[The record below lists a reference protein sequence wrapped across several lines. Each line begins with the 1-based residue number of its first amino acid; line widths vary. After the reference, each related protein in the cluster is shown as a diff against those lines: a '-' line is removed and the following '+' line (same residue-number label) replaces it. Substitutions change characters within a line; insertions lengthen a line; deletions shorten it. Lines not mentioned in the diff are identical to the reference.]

1 MKLKRIYIENY
12 KTYRKLDLNLEVT
25 DERPIILIGGA
36 NGCGKTT
43 LFDAIYHA
51 LYGLQITNRRQFEE
65 IFNSGVKNE
74 VGMVDKSIVLEVTF
88 SGRVLGQETPYKLR
102 RSYLYTGERVLE
114 SVVLNMDGNTY
125 TYGSGSTVAQR
136 STNEMIV
143 NKIISANLPAE
154 LSNYF
159 LFDAMKTSD
168 LVKEEQINKLIMK
181 NINSVMGFNKYTQL
195 ENAASVY
202 LDEKKAERLE
212 NENMRKEYIHL
223 TRQKVELEKEV
234 AQLNDDYNA
243 ALNYAN
249 EHKQQYEQLK
259 EGRNSDDVV
268 RDKMR
273 QIEESINNYA
283 KKEKEYRQD
292 ADTISKEIELKVIM
306 PKLANIIST
315 EVELILNEKED
326 VSAARGNIL
335 NAQQIE
341 MVTESV
347 VSLLQERYPQMG
359 KISIGEIVEEIK
371 RAQDNSDD
379 YNDKYSYLNEADTN
393 VLRNLVQQSYT
404 NPFLAL
410 DERRGSLELELADM
424 PKKNEQLEEYKRV
437 LIGKDYSIIEL
448 YEANDRKISELKT
461 KMVEKK
467 NDIKELER
475 KISTYDYD
483 MPQVPDPQ
491 YDMLCKLPSFF
502 KSLSRKLLQAKKANI
517 ERMMKEQL
525 NINLVIYAGYIGRV
539 ELSADD
545 SDEISFKMFHKNGNE
560 IYLSQLNAGAK
571 QTVMQVLLK
580 VLYELGDYDPPVM
593 IDTVMGVLDKE
604 SREVII
610 NHYFPDLAHQTI
622 LLSTDTEIT
631 TETDFKKIVAYVAK
645 TYTLHRDQE
654 QQCTMVSEDYF
665 GLQTYDFFFLKVH
678 IKSV

>member
-25 DERPIILIGGA
+25 SDRPIILIGGA

-43 LFDAIYHA
+43 LFDAIYSA
-51 LYGLQITNRRQFEE
+51 LYGLKISNKRQFEE

-74 VGMVDKSIVLEVTF
+74 SGIEGKIIKLEIAF
-88 SGRVLGQETPYKLR
+88 SGMVLGQETPYRLC
-102 RSYLYTGERVLE
+102 RSYRFVDGKIQE
-114 SVVLNMDGNTY
+114 SNVLNMNGNSY
-125 TYGSGSTVAQR
+125 PYGSGSTAIQR
-136 STNEMIV
+136 TNNEAIV

-195 ENAASVY
+195 QTAASAY

-212 NENMRKEYIHL
+212 NENLRAEYTKLTKE
-223 TRQKVELEKEV
+223 KVEMEREV
-234 AQLNDDYNA
+234 ARLNDEYNE

-249 EHKQQYEQLK
+249 DHKQQYEQLK
-259 EGRNSDDVV
+259 EGRNSDEVI

-273 QIEESINNYA
+273 QIEESINGYYA
-283 KKEKEYRQD
+283 KEKNYRQD
-292 ADTISKEIELKVIM
+292 AEAVSKELELKVFM
-306 PKLANIIST
+306 PKLANVIST
-315 EVELILNEKED
+315 EVELILNEKEE
-326 VSAARGNIL
+326 VASARGNVL
-335 NAQQIE
+335 NDQQIE
-341 MVTESV
+341 KVTQEV
-347 VSLLQERYPQMG
+347 VRLIEEKYPQV
-359 KISIGEIVEEIK
+359 GEVSVSDIIAEIK
-371 RAQDNSDD
+371 RVQNDSEEC
-379 YNDKYSYLNEADTN
+379 NDKYGYLSEKDTA
-393 VLRNLVQQSYT
+393 VLKNLVQQSYS
-404 NPFLAL
+404 NPYLAL
-410 DERRGSLELELADM
+410 DERRENLNLELAEM
-424 PKKNEQLEEYKRV
+424 PKKMEQMEEYKRA
-437 LIGKDYSIIEL
+437 LSGSDYNIIEL
-448 YEANDRKISELKT
+448 YETNDRKIGELKT
-461 KMVEKK
+461 KMADKK
-467 NDIKELER
+467 TAIKELER

-502 KSLSRKLLQAKKANI
+502 KSLSRKLLQAKKASI

-539 ELSADD
+539 ELSAND

-610 NHYFPDLAHQTI
+610 NRYFPDLAHQTI

-631 TETDFKKIVAYVAK
+631 TETDFKKIVAYVAR

-654 QQCTMVSEDYF
+654 QQCTTVSEDYF
-665 GLQTYDFFFLKVH
+665 GLQIYDF
-678 IKSV
+678 

>member
-74 VGMVDKSIVLEVTF
+74 VGMVDRSIVLEVTF

-483 MPQVPDPQ
+483 MPQVPNPQ
-491 YDMLCKLPSFF
+491 YDMLCKLPRFF

-665 GLQTYDFFFLKVH
+665 GLQTYDF
-678 IKSV
+678 

>member
-74 VGMVDKSIVLEVTF
+74 VGMVDRSIVLEVTF

-243 ALNYAN
+243 ALNYVN

-379 YNDKYSYLNEADTN
+379 YNDKYSYLNDADTN

-410 DERRGSLELELADM
+410 DERRESLELELADM
-424 PKKNEQLEEYKRV
+424 PKKNEQLDEYKRV
-437 LIGKDYSIIEL
+437 LTGKDYSIIEL

-665 GLQTYDFFFLKVH
+665 GLQTYDF
-678 IKSV
+678 

>member
-12 KTYRKLDLNLEVT
+12 KTYRNLDLNLEVT
-25 DERPIILIGGA
+25 GDRPIILIGGA

-51 LYGLQITNRRQFEE
+51 LYGLKIANKRQFEE

-74 VGMVDKSIVLEVTF
+74 CGIEGKSIKLEITF
-88 SGRVLGQETPYKLR
+88 SGVVLGQETPYRLSR
-102 RSYLYTGERVLE
+102 VYTYIDGRVRE
-114 SVVLNMDGNTY
+114 GNTLNMNGNSY
-125 TYGSGSTVAQR
+125 TYGTGSTAIQR
-136 STNEMIV
+136 STNEAIV

-195 ENAASVY
+195 ENAASAY
-202 LDEKKAERLE
+202 LAEKKAERLE
-212 NENMRKEYIHL
+212 NENLRAEYTKL
-223 TRQKVELEKEV
+223 TKQKVEMEREV
-234 AQLNDDYNA
+234 ARLNDEYNE

-249 EHKQQYEQLK
+249 DHKQQYEQLK
-259 EGRNSDDVV
+259 EGRNSDEVI

-273 QIEESINNYA
+273 QIEDSINSYYM
-283 KKEKEYRQD
+283 KEKDYRQD
-292 ADTISKEIELKVIM
+292 AEAISKELELKVFM
-306 PKLANIIST
+306 PKLANVIST
-315 EVELILNEKED
+315 EVELILNEKEE
-326 VSAARGNIL
+326 VASAKGNVL
-335 NAQQIE
+335 NEQQIE
-341 MVTESV
+341 KVTQEV
-347 VSLLQERYPQMG
+347 VRFIKGKYPQ
-359 KISIGEIVEEIK
+359 IGDVPVSEIVAEIK
-371 RAQDNSDD
+371 RAQDNSEEC
-379 YNDKYSYLNEADTN
+379 NDKYGYLSDQDTA
-393 VLRNLVQQSYT
+393 VLKNLVQQSYS
-404 NPFLAL
+404 NPYLAL
-410 DERRGSLELELADM
+410 DERRESLNLELDEM
-424 PKKNEQLEEYKRV
+424 PKKREQLEEYKRA
-437 LIGKDYSIIEL
+437 LSGSDYSIIES
-448 YEANDRKISELKT
+448 YENNDRKIGELKT
-461 KMVEKK
+461 KIADKKASIKDLEK
-467 NDIKELER
+467 

-491 YDMLCKLPSFF
+491 YDMLCKLPNFF
-502 KSLSRKLLQAKKANI
+502 KTLSRKLLQAKKASI

-539 ELSADD
+539 ELSAND

-610 NHYFPDLAHQTI
+610 NRYFPDLAHQTI

-631 TETDFKKIVAYVAK
+631 TETDFKKIVAYVAR

-654 QQCTMVSEDYF
+654 QQCTTVSKDYF
-665 GLQTYDFFFLKVH
+665 GLQIYDF
-678 IKSV
+678 

>member
-74 VGMVDKSIVLEVTF
+74 VGMVDRSIVLEVTF

-114 SVVLNMDGNTY
+114 SVVLNMDGNIY
-125 TYGSGSTVAQR
+125 TYGSGSTAAQR

-379 YNDKYSYLNEADTN
+379 YNDKYSYLNDADTN

-410 DERRGSLELELADM
+410 DERRESLELELADM
-424 PKKNEQLEEYKRV
+424 PKKNEQLDEYKRV
-437 LIGKDYSIIEL
+437 LTGKDYSIIEL

-665 GLQTYDFFFLKVH
+665 GLQTYDF
-678 IKSV
+678 

>member
-379 YNDKYSYLNEADTN
+379 YNDKYSYLNDADTN

-410 DERRGSLELELADM
+410 DERRESLELELADM
-424 PKKNEQLEEYKRV
+424 PKKNEQLDEYKRV
-437 LIGKDYSIIEL
+437 LTGKDYSIIEL

-665 GLQTYDFFFLKVH
+665 GLQTYDF
-678 IKSV
+678 

>member
-125 TYGSGSTVAQR
+125 TYGSGSTAAQR

-315 EVELILNEKED
+315 EVELILNEKEN
-326 VSAARGNIL
+326 VSSARGNIL

-347 VSLLQERYPQMG
+347 VRLLQERYPQMG
-359 KISIGEIVEEIK
+359 KVSIDEIVEEIK

-379 YNDKYSYLNEADTN
+379 YNDKYSYLNDADTN

-410 DERRGSLELELADM
+410 DERRESLELELADM
-424 PKKNEQLEEYKRV
+424 PKKNEQLDEYKRV
-437 LIGKDYSIIEL
+437 LTGKDYSIIEL

-467 NDIKELER
+467 NEIKELER

-593 IDTVMGVLDKE
+593 IDTVMGVLDKD

-654 QQCTMVSEDYF
+654 QQCTTVSEDYF
-665 GLQTYDFFFLKVH
+665 GLQTYDF
-678 IKSV
+678 

>member
-1 MKLKRIYIENY
+1 MKLKRIYIEKY

-43 LFDAIYHA
+43 LFDAIYHT

-74 VGMVDKSIVLEVTF
+74 VGMVDRSIVLEVTF

-223 TRQKVELEKEV
+223 TRQKVKLEKEV

-379 YNDKYSYLNEADTN
+379 YNDKYSYLNDADTN

-410 DERRGSLELELADM
+410 DERRESLELELADM
-424 PKKNEQLEEYKRV
+424 PKKNEQLDEYKRV
-437 LIGKDYSIIEL
+437 LTGKDYSIIEL

-665 GLQTYDFFFLKVH
+665 GLQTYDF
-678 IKSV
+678 

>member
-51 LYGLQITNRRQFEE
+51 LYGLHVASKRQFEE

-74 VGMVDKSIVLEVTF
+74 VGMTDRSIVLEVTF

-125 TYGSGSTVAQR
+125 TYGSGSTAATR
-136 STNEMIV
+136 SANEAIV

-195 ENAASVY
+195 QNVASAY

-212 NENMRKEYIHL
+212 NENMRKEYIRL
-223 TRQKVELEKEV
+223 TRQKVELEKEA

-249 EHKQQYEQLK
+249 DHKQQYEQLK
-259 EGRNSDDVV
+259 EGRNSDEVV

-273 QIEESINNYA
+273 QIEESINSYA

-292 ADTISKEIELKVIM
+292 ADALSKEIELKVIM

-315 EVELILNEKED
+315 EVELILNEKEE
-326 VSAARGNIL
+326 VASARGNIL
-335 NAQQIE
+335 NTQQIE

-347 VSLLQERYPQMG
+347 VRLLKEKYPQMG
-359 KISIGEIVEEIK
+359 DVSIAEIVEEIK

-379 YNDKYSYLNEADTN
+379 YNDKYDYLNDADTN

-404 NPFLAL
+404 NPFIAL
-410 DERRGSLELELADM
+410 DERHENLEIELADM

-437 LIGKDYSIIEL
+437 LTGKDYSIIEL
-448 YEANDRKISELKT
+448 YEANDRKIGELKA

-467 NDIKELER
+467 NEIKELER

-491 YDMLCKLPSFF
+491 YDMLCKLPGFF
-502 KSLSRKLLQAKKANI
+502 KSLSRKLLQAKKASI

-539 ELSADD
+539 ELSSDD

-645 TYTLHRDQE
+645 TYTLHRNQE
-654 QQCTMVSEDYF
+654 QQCTTVSEDYF
-665 GLQTYDFFFLKVH
+665 GLQTYDF
-678 IKSV
+678 

>member
-359 KISIGEIVEEIK
+359 KISIGEIVAEIK

-665 GLQTYDFFFLKVH
+665 GLQTYDF
-678 IKSV
+678 

>member
-74 VGMVDKSIVLEVTF
+74 VGMVDRSIVLEVTF

-379 YNDKYSYLNEADTN
+379 YNDKYSYLNDADTN

-475 KISTYDYD
+475 NISTYDYD

-665 GLQTYDFFFLKVH
+665 GLQTYDF
-678 IKSV
+678 